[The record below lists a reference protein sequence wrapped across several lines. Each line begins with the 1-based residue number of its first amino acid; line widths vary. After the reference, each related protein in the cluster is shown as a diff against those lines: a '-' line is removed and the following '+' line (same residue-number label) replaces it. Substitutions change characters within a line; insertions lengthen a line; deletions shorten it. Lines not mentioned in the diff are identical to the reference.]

1 MGKEILIK
9 AGAMVVKGEMKESS
23 LAGRIYD
30 ALPFNVRA
38 STWGKEIYFEIPVK
52 SAIENPVNE
61 VEKGDIA
68 YWPEGRCLC
77 LFFGPTP
84 MSDGEKP
91 IPASTVEVV
100 GKMVPDYKELEKVKS
115 GEKVSVERVKS

>member
-1 MGKEILIK
+1 
-9 AGAMVVKGEMKESS
+9 VRGEMKESA

-30 ALPFNVRA
+30 ALPFRVKA
-38 STWGKEIYFEIPVK
+38 STWGKEIYFEIPVD
-52 SAIENPVNE
+52 SDIETPVEE

-91 IPASTVEVV
+91 IPASAVEVV
-100 GKMVPDYKELEKVKS
+100 GKMVSDYKELGKVKS
-115 GEKVSVERVKS
+115 GHTIIIEPCR